1 MEELWEPL
9 VAADL
14 RLKFQY
20 NCQSSTDLWPFYG
33 PSFVIRNGKGEV
45 AAVALNFDLF
55 DEPVVEP
62 KVRRLAY
69 IFEFLE
75 SIEAPVREK
84 HFEKRTNL
92 LIHSFMM
99 ATTET
104 SSPLEN
110 VQLIQK
116 TEQETL
122 ELAKKK
128 GFAGV
133 FTTNTNELTRV
144 NSLLLTDRKSV
155 V

>member
-1 MEELWEPL
+1 MG
-9 VAADL
+9 AH
-14 RLKFQY
+14 
-20 NCQSSTDLWPFYG
+20 
-33 PSFVIRNGKGEV
+33 SFVIRNGSGQV
-45 AAVALNFDLF
+45 VAVALNFDLF

-69 IFEFLE
+69 VFEFLE
-75 SIEAPVREK
+75 AIEAPVRDK

-99 ATTET
+99 ATAET

-110 VQLIQK
+110 IQLIQK

-122 ELAKKK
+122 ELAIQK
-128 GFAGV
+128 GFVGV

-144 NSLLLTDRKSV
+144 T
-155 V
+155 